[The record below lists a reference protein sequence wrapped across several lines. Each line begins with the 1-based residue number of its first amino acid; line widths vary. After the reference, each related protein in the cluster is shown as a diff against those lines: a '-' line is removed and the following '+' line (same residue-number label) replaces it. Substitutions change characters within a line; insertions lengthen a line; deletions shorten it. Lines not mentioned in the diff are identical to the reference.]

1 MSKRT
6 LIENLRNN
14 AGAILEIL
22 QAHGVDVERYKPLAK
37 ELEEK
42 QRNKQARARERGK
55 IYRENNKNAP
65 TTILYNF
72 TTIAKRQSE
81 KEKILTLKA
90 FIDTAE
96 EKATA
101 LQSFIRTAKT
111 TETMKRW
118 RADNAE
124 KMREYRR
131 TYQSKQKLKEQEQ

>member
-22 QAHGVDVERYKPLAK
+22 KSHGVDVERYKPLAK

>member
-14 AGAILEIL
+14 AGAILKIL
-22 QAHGVDVERYKPLAK
+22 QSHGVDVERYKPLAK

>member
-101 LQSFIRTAKT
+101 LQLFIRTAKT